1 MAELTTSELA
11 ARLEISRRHATD
23 LVASGAIGGRRLS
36 TGVWL
41 AHSDSVVRYEARARR
56 GKGRKMDPAT
66 AWGLLWELSGL
77 RATWLQPSTRSRV
90 GARIREMAPDEIAR
104 AVADRTRAYSFTAAN
119 PAKAAAGLIATGRAV
134 GSVLDVGL
142 MDDARQVSGYTR
154 QGSVEDYARKSFLVA
169 SPSGGDTIYA
179 NTLPFD
185 YDGDVM
191 PVAVI
196 AADLA
201 VGTDTRERSG
211 GLRALA
217 ELRREWQARH

>member
-77 RATWLQPSTRSRV
+77 RATWLQPSTRFRV

-134 GSVLDVGL
+134 GGVLKVGL
-142 MDDARQVSGYTR
+142 MDDARHVSGYTR
-154 QGSVEDYARKSFLVA
+154 QGSVEDYARKSFMVA

-217 ELRREWQARH
+217 ELRREWQARN